1 MLYFGECI
9 TAPADV
15 LKPIALDDLYQ
26 LIVSP
31 TERIKQ
37 LVGQL
42 QIVRSIDAK
51 RYSALKRNLPYFV
64 CGVFNPAVRKTENF
78 AHISYFVVDIDH
90 ISDKGY
96 TLDGLRN
103 KLYADSRVCMGY
115 VSPSQDGI
123 KLLFRLKERCYDF
136 GVFSVFYK
144 QFLSQF
150 ALEYD
155 LEQVVDSRTSD
166 VTRACFL
173 SVDESAHCN
182 PMADMVDINVYI
194 TQDNPLSLFDQKRQI
209 DKEEKN
215 IIAEKIATEPDSL
228 ATDRIKEV
236 LGLYRAKQQKNLVYV
251 PEQLNAIMEQ
261 LSDFLASLGMPVLEV
276 KDISYGKKIRITAGL
291 KHAECN
297 LFYGKRG
304 FTAVKSPRTGTDAEL
319 NDMLQELI
327 YAFLS
332 ELH

>member
-9 TAPADV
+9 TATADV

-51 RYSALKRNLPYFV
+51 RYSILKRNLPYFV

-96 TLDGLRN
+96 TLDDLRN

-136 GVFSVFYK
+136 GLFSVFYK

-173 SVDESAHCN
+173 SVDDFAHYN
-182 PMADMVDINVYI
+182 PMAAMVDINVYI
-194 TQDNPLSLFDQKRQI
+194 TQDNPLSLFDKKHQI

-215 IIAEKIATEPDSL
+215 LISEKIATEPDSL
-228 ATDRIKEV
+228 ATERIKDV
-236 LGLYRAKQQKNLVYV
+236 LGLYRAKQQQKIVYV

-261 LSDFLASLGMPVLEV
+261 LSDFLASLGMSVLEV

-291 KHAECN
+291 KQAECN

-319 NDMLQELI
+319 NDMLQELL

>member
-1 MLYFGECI
+1 MLYLGHFI
-9 TAPADV
+9 TAPADA
-15 LKPIALDDLYQ
+15 LEPITLENLHQ
-26 LIVSP
+26 RIVSP
-31 TERIKQ
+31 DDAMRQRI
-37 LVGQL
+37 GQL
-42 QIVRSIDAK
+42 QIIRMVDAK
-51 RYSALKRNLPYFV
+51 SYSIQKRNLPYFV
-64 CGVFNPAVRKTENF
+64 CGTFSPAVRKTENF

-96 TLDGLRN
+96 SLNDLRN

-123 KLLFRLKERCYDF
+123 KLLFSLKERCYDF

-144 QFLSQF
+144 QFLRQF
-150 ALEYD
+150 ASEYD

-173 SVDESAHCN
+173 SVDEHAYYN
-182 PMADMVDINVYI
+182 PFADMVDLNAYI
-194 TQDNPLSLFDQKRQI
+194 SQDNPVLLFDQKHQI
-209 DKEEKN
+209 DKEEKKFTE
-215 IIAEKIATEPDSL
+215 EKVSVDPNDEAL
-228 ATDRIKEV
+228 KRIKEV
-236 LGLYRAKQQKNLVYV
+236 LGLYRTKQQTKTVYV
-251 PEQLNAIMEQ
+251 PEQLNSIIEQ
-261 LSDFLASLGMPVLEV
+261 LSNFLTSLGLSVTEII
-276 KDISYGKKIRITAGL
+276 DISYGKKIRAKMGV
-291 KHAECN
+291 KQAECN

-304 FTAVKSPRTGTDAEL
+304 FTAVKSPRSGTDAEL